1 MKKIMQTL
9 TLALTIFIPAI
20 SQAGYIPDEYFSL
33 QLSRD
38 QFYKLDLIGDK
49 YDRAIARENQ
59 LIVNLSRNV
68 NAINK
73 IPKKTP
79 EQLQSLSISMSA
91 LSMAADRKAILENQR
106 SAEMDRQLTPEQIQ
120 QKYSNQ
126 NYRRGNRQ
134 IEPIYQ

>member
-1 MKKIMQTL
+1 MKKFIQSL
-9 TLALTIFIPAI
+9 TFALAIFIPAI
-20 SQAGYIPDEYFSL
+20 SQAGYIPDEYFSVN
-33 QLSRD
+33 LSRD

-59 LIVNLSRNV
+59 LMVNLSRNV

-79 EQLQSLSISMSA
+79 EQLQSLSMSMSA
-91 LSMAADRKAILENQR
+91 LSMAADRKAILESQR
-106 SAEMDRQLTPEQIQ
+106 NAEMDRQLTPEQIQ

-134 IEPIYQ
+134 IQPIY

>member
-1 MKKIMQTL
+1 MKKITQSL
-9 TLALTIFIPAI
+9 TLAMAIFIPVI
-20 SQAGYIPDEYFSL
+20 SQAGYIPDEYFSVN
-33 QLSRD
+33 LSRD
-38 QFYKLDLIGDK
+38 QFYQLDLIGDK

-59 LIVNLSRNV
+59 LMINLSRNV

-79 EQLQSLSISMSA
+79 EQLQSLSMSMSA

-106 SAEMDRQLTPEQIQ
+106 NAEMDRQLTPEQIQ
-120 QKYSNQ
+120 QKYSNK

-134 IEPIYQ
+134 IQPIY